1 MFDSLSKSMSKG
13 GLMASRFT
21 PSAPSI
27 SSSTSPHHF
36 SASTKSVASSTLTNS
51 SSILSRNNNLSTNNN
66 NNINNNNNKNSS
78 TNSSLSTSSSGRKTL
93 LARVMFLDDSFHT
106 FEVDKKS
113 KGSVLLESVFNHLEL
128 TEREYFGLV
137 FCDTGGPLPLSHSPE
152 VSRWL
157 DAHKMIKK
165 QTKNAI
171 SSNTKG
177 SLLTLYFRV
186 KFYVTD
192 PSQLKEEFTRYHV
205 YLQVRKDLMEGRLK
219 APSSTLCLLTSY
231 VVQSTVG
238 DYDPDMCHTD
248 YLTRFNDLK
257 KHCIYIP
264 EQDTKI
270 SSSSSLNDFIES
282 NEEVDRRITE
292 LHKLHKG
299 QNPADSE
306 FNFLEHAKRLEM
318 FGINLHNGKD
328 SNGRDIQLGVTC
340 IGLVVFQ
347 NNLRINTFSWS
358 KIVKISFK
366 RKQFF
371 IQLRK
376 ELTEDYD
383 TLLGFNL
390 TSYRSCKNLW
400 KSAVEH
406 HSFFRLHSSPRI
418 NNATPSTS
426 TAPRRFLMTLGS
438 RFRYSSRHDIHTS
451 PFGRSHSKSFSEE
464 LPLNLETPVQNSAN
478 RVPRLASPE
487 TSSIGSSVHSNGGS
501 LKPSAPIVTPIIV
514 ENTTTTPSERGHSSS
529 GSLAHRAIESF
540 NHRVQSLSTKLP
552 KKAWQE
558 DIMSDDEGG
567 FLDSRQRNVSSLSRL
582 SKSSNPSSSS
592 SIIKPKQQSIF
603 QPTLLTGGG
612 GIASSLATVR
622 LAYADESSLSTTAST
637 QNSDTA
643 SNSVISSSTLT
654 NGDNSPFIES
664 LKCKSTENMINNNQS
679 ILSDGESGG
688 GLVYIKI
695 FADEFG
701 RFGFNVKG
709 GADQDLPIIVS
720 RVGPNTPADTCYPKL
735 NEGDQVVLIN
745 GRDVSNHTH
754 DQVVSF
760 IRACSEPHSRQL
772 ILAVRQNVYIGEDV
786 EEPEFQYVPETPRI
800 VSAPPGTQA
809 LSQSMLLLEESL
821 ESGAIN
827 GQFEQLYRRNPN
839 LSITEC
845 HKIDNLSKNRYR
857 DISPYDKTRVNIRNC
872 PSGDYINANHVVM
885 TVPGSGIINR
895 YIATQGPLSTT
906 CPDFWFMIWDA
917 QTSLIIMLTT
927 IVEQGRVKCHKYW
940 PDLDEKM
947 EFESTGLV
955 IKCIGEKKHDNFAF
969 RDFTLIN
976 KEGEERSISQM
987 AYLSWPDHGVPES
1000 SDEFVD
1006 FVETVRTHRA
1016 ASINPT
1022 VVHCSAG
1029 IGRTGVLILMETA
1042 VNLIEANQPVYP
1054 LDLTRVMRDQRAS
1067 MIQTPTQYR
1076 FVCQAILK
1084 VYKEGKVKPLP
1095 EFCVT

>member
-1 MFDSLSKSMSKG
+1 MTN
-13 GLMASRFT
+13 GLEPPSFRRQFLCWQGCLWILRFAL
-21 PSAPSI
+21 PLLLPRYHPPLL
-27 SSSTSPHHF
+27 PHHF

-328 SNGRDIQLGVTC
+328 SNGRDIQL
-340 IGLVVFQ
+340 
-347 NNLRINTFSWS
+347 
-358 KIVKISFK
+358 
-366 RKQFF
+366 
-371 IQLRK
+371 

-451 PFGRSHSKSFSEE
+451 PFGRSHSKKFLRRT

-487 TSSIGSSVHSNGGS
+487 TSSIGSSVHSNGGN

-558 DIMSDDEGG
+558 DIMSDDE
-567 FLDSRQRNVSSLSRL
+567 DSRQRNVSSLSRI

-786 EEPEFQYVPETPRI
+786 DEPEFQYVPETPRI

-845 HKIDNLSKNRYR
+845 HKIDNL
-857 DISPYDKTRVNIRNC
+857 I
-872 PSGDYINANHVVM
+872 
-885 TVPGSGIINR
+885 PGSGIINR

-947 EFESTGLV
+947 EFE
-955 IKCIGEKKHDNFAF
+955 
-969 RDFTLIN
+969 DFTLIN

-1000 SDEFVD
+1000 SDEFFD

-1095 EFCVT
+1095 EFLCYLNMFTLSFPHFNIYFLHVKEIKFE